1 MTTVGDPL
9 VGRLLDG
16 RYQITERLARGGMA
30 TVYRA
35 VDTRLTRTVAV
46 KVMHVGLGDDAEF
59 ARKFDREAR
68 AAARLAHPNV
78 VAVFDQGSDLIEGHS
93 SRPYIVMEHVDGY
106 TLRDVINR
114 EAPMLPLRALEVIEP
129 VLAALAAAH
138 DAGLV
143 HRDVKPENVLISDR
157 GQIKVADFGLAKA
170 ISSQTST
177 ATQGLLIG
185 TVSYLPPELVV
196 SGQAD
201 ARSDVYS
208 TGVVLF
214 ELLTGRKP
222 HTGDTPIQV
231 AYAHVHADVPA
242 PSRFPTAGPVP
253 PYLDALVA
261 RATSRDTER
270 PAGGRPGAAHRG
282 PAGAVR
288 PARRPAGRPRAAAR
302 PADPRPRPTAVPP
315 GRRTRPTTRPPS
327 WCPPRCPARPPCSRR
342 HPPAPLPRPP
352 VRPLPAPRDDDRI
365 ARQRDRQV
373 RRRRRGLVALLLVL
387 LLTTG
392 VAVAGWYLTT
402 GRFTSTP
409 ALASLTQVQ
418 AERVADQAGL
428 DVEFTEDFSES
439 VPRGAV
445 IETDPSAGSKILKGG
460 RMTATV
466 SRGPER
472 FAMPTVVGLSREAAE
487 TAVQRANLSLDKVSE
502 KYSDTVRDGHR
513 DQRVEEARRPAQA
526 RRADRPGGLQGA
538 RAHPGQELS
547 SARSS
552 SGGGGAC
559 ARPASPWSPSG
570 STPTRWP
577 RVWCW
582 RRTRSPGKGERG
594 DTVTLTESLGPVMV
608 PGAERLAD
616 GRQGRGEGDGRR
628 RLQDPGPAGRGQ
640 LPRARLRRLQRPAR
654 PARGAEGLDH
664 HAVRRRKRRLTGAAW
679 QRCALL
685 AMTAIWGSTFFLIK
699 DIVTRIEVADLLAV
713 RFALASLGA
722 GGAGRP
728 APHAEPTA
736 AGARRRSRSALRR
749 RAGAADVRADLDG
762 GQRVGLPHRAL
773 RGGHAAARR
782 GDPATTDPGHQAG
795 PPSSWPPSGWR
806 CCR

>member
-261 RATSRDTER
+261 RATSRIPSAR
-270 PAGGRPGAAHRG
+270 PADARVLLTEVRR
-282 PAGAVR
+282 AVR
-288 PARRPAGRPRAAAR
+288 PARRPAGRPGAAERPAFRGSDHRRAPGPAKPGRLRGHPAGAHLGAQPAHRARGAPTRAA
-302 PADPRPRPTAVPP
+302 
-315 GRRTRPTTRPPS
+315 
-327 WCPPRCPARPPCSRR
+327 
-342 HPPAPLPRPP
+342 PRPP
-352 VRPLPAPRDDDRI
+352 VRPS
-365 ARQRDRQV
+365 QRP
-373 RRRRRGLVALLLVL
+373 
-387 LLTTG
+387 TTMT
-392 VAVAGWYLTT
+392 ASPDSAT
-402 GRFTSTP
+402 GRS
-409 ALASLTQVQ
+409 
-418 AERVADQAGL
+418 
-428 DVEFTEDFSES
+428 
-439 VPRGAV
+439 
-445 IETDPSAGSKILKGG
+445 
-460 RMTATV
+460 
-466 SRGPER
+466 
-472 FAMPTVVGLSREAAE
+472 
-487 TAVQRANLSLDKVSE
+487 
-502 KYSDTVRDGHR
+502 
-513 DQRVEEARRPAQA
+513 
-526 RRADRPGGLQGA
+526 
-538 RAHPGQELS
+538 
-547 SARSS
+547 
-552 SGGGGAC
+552 
-559 ARPASPWSPSG
+559 
-570 STPTRWP
+570 
-577 RVWCW
+577 
-582 RRTRSPGKGERG
+582 
-594 DTVTLTESLGPVMV
+594 
-608 PGAERLAD
+608 
-616 GRQGRGEGDGRR
+616 
-628 RLQDPGPAGRGQ
+628 
-640 LPRARLRRLQRPAR
+640 
-654 PARGAEGLDH
+654 
-664 HAVRRRKRRLTGAAW
+664 
-679 QRCALL
+679 
-685 AMTAIWGSTFFLIK
+685 
-699 DIVTRIEVADLLAV
+699 
-713 RFALASLGA
+713 A
-722 GGAGRP
+722 GGA
-728 APHAEPTA
+728 A
-736 AGARRRSRSALRR
+736 AWSRCCWSCCSPQAWRW
-749 RAGAADVRADLDG
+749 RAG
-762 GQRVGLPHRAL
+762 
-773 RGGHAAARR
+773 
-782 GDPATTDPGHQAG
+782 T
-795 PPSSWPPSGWR
+795 
-806 CCR
+806 

>member
-93 SRPYIVMEHVDGY
+93 SRPYIVMEHVDGH

-242 PSRFPTAGPVP
+242 PSHFPTAGPVP

-261 RATSRDTER
+261 RATSRT
-270 PAGGRPGAAHRG
+270 PS
-282 PAGAVR
+282 
-288 PARRPAGRPRAAAR
+288 AR
-302 PADPRPRPTAVPP
+302 PADARVLLTEVRRVQSALRD
-315 GRRTRPTTRPPS
+315 GRRDDPELVRDLRTAAAAPAAPSGRRDRADYEPTQLVPSSVPSPPTVLEA
-327 WCPPRCPARPPCSRR
+327 P
-342 HPPAPLPRPP
+342 PPAPLPRPLP
-352 VRPLPAPRDDDRI
+352 RPDPALPDGERI
-365 ARQRDRQV
+365 ARQRRRQV
-373 RRRRRGLVALLLVL
+373 RRRRRGVVALLLVL

-409 ALASLTQVQ
+409 ALASLSQSE
-418 AERVADQAGL
+418 AERVADRAGL
-428 DVEFTEDFSES
+428 DIQFTEDFSES
-439 VPRGAV
+439 VPRGRV

-460 RMTATV
+460 RMVAAV
-466 SRGPER
+466 SGGPER
-472 FAMPTVVGLSREAAE
+472 FAMPTVVGLSRDAAE
-487 TAVQRANLSLDKVSE
+487 TAVQRANLSLDEVNE
-502 KYSDTVRDGHR
+502 QYSDTVRDGVVISASKKPGSSLKR
-513 DQRVEEARRPAQA
+513 GTEIDLVVSKGPAPIPVKNYVGEKFSAAEAALGRAGFRVAVERQHSDEVAKGLVLAQ
-526 RRADRPGGLQGA
+526 DPTSGE
-538 RAHPGQELS
+538 GQ
-547 SARSS
+547 
-552 SGGGGAC
+552 
-559 ARPASPWSPSG
+559 
-570 STPTRWP
+570 
-577 RVWCW
+577 
-582 RRTRSPGKGERG
+582 RG
-594 DTVTLTESLGPVMV
+594 DTITLTESLGPVLVRV
-608 PGAERLAD
+608 PNVSRMGINAAEQVMAKKGFKTRVRPVAINYLGLGYVAFS
-616 GRQGRGEGDGRR
+616 
-628 RLQDPGPAGRGQ
+628 GPQ
-640 LPRARLRRLQRPAR
+640 ARSQAP
-654 PARGAEGLDH
+654 
-664 HAVRRRKRRLTGAAW
+664 K
-679 QRCALL
+679 
-685 AMTAIWGSTFFLIK
+685 GSTITLY
-699 DIVTRIEVADLLAV
+699 VV
-713 RFALASLGA
+713 
-722 GGAGRP
+722 
-728 APHAEPTA
+728 
-736 AGARRRSRSALRR
+736 
-749 RAGAADVRADLDG
+749 
-762 GQRVGLPHRAL
+762 
-773 RGGHAAARR
+773 
-782 GDPATTDPGHQAG
+782 
-795 PPSSWPPSGWR
+795 
-806 CCR
+806 

>member
-93 SRPYIVMEHVDGY
+93 SRPYIVMEHVDGH

-242 PSRFPTAGPVP
+242 PSHFPTAGPVP

-261 RATSRDTER
+261 RATSRT
-270 PAGGRPGAAHRG
+270 PS
-282 PAGAVR
+282 
-288 PARRPAGRPRAAAR
+288 AR
-302 PADPRPRPTAVPP
+302 PADARVLLTEVRRVQSALRD
-315 GRRTRPTTRPPS
+315 GRRDDPELVRDLRTAAAAPAAPSGRRDRADYEPTQLVPSSVPSPPTVLEA
-327 WCPPRCPARPPCSRR
+327 P
-342 HPPAPLPRPP
+342 PPAPLPRPLP
-352 VRPLPAPRDDDRI
+352 RPDPALSDGERI
-365 ARQRDRQV
+365 ARQRQRQV
-373 RRRRRGLVALLLVL
+373 RRRRRGVVALLLVL

-409 ALASLTQVQ
+409 ALASLSQSE
-418 AERVADQAGL
+418 AERVADRAGL
-428 DVEFTEDFSES
+428 DIQFTEDFSES
-439 VPRGAV
+439 VPRGRV

-460 RMTATV
+460 RMVAAV
-466 SRGPER
+466 SGGPER
-472 FAMPTVVGLSREAAE
+472 FAMPTVVGLSRDAAE
-487 TAVQRANLSLDKVSE
+487 TAVQRANLSLDEVNE
-502 KYSDTVRDGHR
+502 QYSDTVRDGVVISASKKPGSSLKR
-513 DQRVEEARRPAQA
+513 GTEIDLVVSKGPAPIPVKNYVGEKFSAAEAALGRAGFRVAVERQHSDEVAKGLVLAQ
-526 RRADRPGGLQGA
+526 DPTSGE
-538 RAHPGQELS
+538 GQ
-547 SARSS
+547 
-552 SGGGGAC
+552 
-559 ARPASPWSPSG
+559 
-570 STPTRWP
+570 
-577 RVWCW
+577 
-582 RRTRSPGKGERG
+582 RG
-594 DTVTLTESLGPVMV
+594 DTITLTESLGPVLVRV
-608 PGAERLAD
+608 PNVSRMGIKAAEQVMAKKGFKTRVRPVAINYLGLGYVAFS
-616 GRQGRGEGDGRR
+616 
-628 RLQDPGPAGRGQ
+628 GPQ
-640 LPRARLRRLQRPAR
+640 ARSQAP
-654 PARGAEGLDH
+654 
-664 HAVRRRKRRLTGAAW
+664 K
-679 QRCALL
+679 
-685 AMTAIWGSTFFLIK
+685 GSTITLY
-699 DIVTRIEVADLLAV
+699 VV
-713 RFALASLGA
+713 
-722 GGAGRP
+722 
-728 APHAEPTA
+728 
-736 AGARRRSRSALRR
+736 
-749 RAGAADVRADLDG
+749 
-762 GQRVGLPHRAL
+762 
-773 RGGHAAARR
+773 
-782 GDPATTDPGHQAG
+782 
-795 PPSSWPPSGWR
+795 
-806 CCR
+806 